1 MSNPERWVRCGRLGA
16 AGGSTTLFKEVRKM
30 LKIYRWRLVSLV
42 MVLTAIV
49 GLALPALGD
58 DERPFRGHA
67 DEMIIDVKPV
77 ADGLLVT
84 ATGAG
89 QATHLGRFT
98 RLGMVVIHADG
109 SVEGTVVFTAA
120 NGDQLFIEAKGV
132 PANPATPNIIGGT
145 YTFTG
150 GTGRF
155 SDASGGAEFAG
166 VIASDGI
173 HITVAFEGTIQY

>member
-1 MSNPERWVRCGRLGA
+1 MFRTHS
-16 AGGSTTLFKEVRKM
+16 
-30 LKIYRWRLVSLV
+30 WRTASLV
-42 MVLTAIV
+42 ITLTAIV
-49 GLALPALGD
+49 GLAFPALGD
-58 DERPFRGHA
+58 DSRPIRGHA
-67 DEMIIDVKPV
+67 DEVIISAEPV

-109 SVEGTVVFTAA
+109 NVEGTVVFTAA
-120 NGDQLFIEAKGV
+120 NGDQLFMDVIGLPTTTAS
-132 PANPATPNIIGGT
+132 IGGT

-155 SDASGGAEFAG
+155 DNASGGADFVG
-166 VIASDGI
+166 VIAPDGI

>member
-1 MSNPERWVRCGRLGA
+1 MA
-16 AGGSTTLFKEVRKM
+16 
-30 LKIYRWRLVSLV
+30 
-42 MVLTAIV
+42 LTAIV

-67 DEMIIDVKPV
+67 DEMIIDAKPV

-98 RLGMVVIHADG
+98 RLGRVVVHEDG
-109 SVEGTVVFTAA
+109 SAEGTVVFTAA
-120 NGDQLFIEAKGV
+120 NGDQLFMGIEGV
-132 PANPATPNIIGGT
+132 PTNSPTTIGGT

-150 GTGRF
+150 GTGRC
-155 SDASGGAEFAG
+155 SDASGGAGFVG

>member
-1 MSNPERWVRCGRLGA
+1 MSILRQWKTMRIIGL
-16 AGGSTTLFKEVRKM
+16 
-30 LKIYRWRLVSLV
+30 RLV
-42 MVLTAIV
+42 MMLTATV

-58 DERPFRGHA
+58 DGRPFRGHA
-67 DEMIIDVKPV
+67 DEIIIDVKPV
-77 ADGLLVT
+77 ADGFLVT
-84 ATGAG
+84 AIGSG

-98 RLGMVVIHADG
+98 RLGRGIVHEDG
-109 SVEGTVVFTAA
+109 SAEVTVVFTAA
-120 NGDQLFIEAKGV
+120 DGDQLFIEAKGV
-132 PANPATPNIIGGT
+132 PTNSPATIGGT

-155 SDASGGAEFAG
+155 SDASGGADFVG